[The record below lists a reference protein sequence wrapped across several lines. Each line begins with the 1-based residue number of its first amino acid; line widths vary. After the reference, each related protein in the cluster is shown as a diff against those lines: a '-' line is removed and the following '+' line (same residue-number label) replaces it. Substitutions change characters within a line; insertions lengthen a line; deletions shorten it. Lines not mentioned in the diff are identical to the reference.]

1 MQDINRI
8 VISRE
13 NHDTQEEFENA
24 IRDAVMLLMNE
35 GYVMVVRYD
44 EPGLG
49 IVCIDFDYE
58 DVMLSNRYPC
68 WITTDEWEMVE
79 DYRALEVDEDG
90 IK

>member
-1 MQDINRI
+1 MDKVNRI

-44 EPGLG
+44 EPDLG
-49 IVCIDFDYE
+49 IVCIDFDH
-58 DVMLSNRYPC
+58 DDIQLIGRYPC
-68 WITTDEWEMVE
+68 WITPDEWEMIDAE
-79 DYRALEVDEDG
+79 RTLKDD
-90 IK
+90 

>member
-8 VISRE
+8 VIDRN
-13 NHDTQEEFENA
+13 NHESQEEFENA

-49 IVCIDFDYE
+49 IVCIDFDH
-58 DVMLSNRYPC
+58 DDLCMGSPYPYWLTSGQC
-68 WITTDEWEMVE
+68 ESVAFDDE
-79 DYRALEVDEDG
+79 
-90 IK
+90 K